1 MFYGMFFT
9 KSYIIPVIL
18 IYRLLSYYPS
28 VVFGGLFA
36 LFAPEK
42 PLEHASE
49 NEAVTVLEGKKC
61 RKLSNGTRYR
71 LQYIRKQRFIQ
82 IRRCQEDRT

>member
-1 MFYGMFFT
+1 MFYSMFFT
-9 KSYIIPVIL
+9 KAYISPVIL

-42 PLEHASE
+42 PLKHAAGGDIRHIQRGSHS
-49 NEAVTVLEGKKC
+49 
-61 RKLSNGTRYR
+61 RYKLISIEKNRYICIKG
-71 LQYIRKQRFIQ
+71 YGAN
-82 IRRCQEDRT
+82 RT